1 MLKRRPSLE
10 EDGWELESALERQQ
24 KSPNTFEIPN
34 DEERSHLQPGDFVK
48 LIFLFVLPGED
59 EQHPYI
65 QCERMWVTVEQVTE
79 TGYVGVLESLPAT
92 SDVLKPGDL
101 IMFEPAD
108 VASIWIKKTDPR
120 HPNYPEHA

>member
-1 MLKRRPSLE
+1 MLKRRPSLQ
-10 EDGWELESALERQQ
+10 EDGWELESALERHQRSS
-24 KSPNTFEIPN
+24 KTFHIPT

-48 LIFLFVLPGED
+48 LIFLFLLAGED
-59 EQHPYI
+59 EQTHI

-101 IMFEPAD
+101 IMFQPA
-108 VASIWIKKTDPR
+108 
-120 HPNYPEHA
+120 